1 MKLNPEIVRHAYASL
16 SCAYPFTKWNM
27 PLPEEV
33 LFEIIYDMD
42 ALGTYTYDTGHDE
55 YEHTITIS
63 SARCAFYMTMLSTL
77 AHEMVH
83 CSFHRQKGDKWLH
96 HGKEFRRRCTL
107 VGKSLGLDHL
117 EL

>member
-1 MKLNPEIVRHAYASL
+1 MKLNPEIVRHAYSSL
-16 SCAYPFTKWNM
+16 SCAYPFTKWKL
-27 PLPEEV
+27 PLPQEV
-33 LFEIIYDMD
+33 DFQIIHDPEL
-42 ALGTYTYDTGHDE
+42 LGSYMWDCGED

-63 SARCAFYMTMLSTL
+63 SARCLFFMTMLSTL

-96 HGKEFRRRCTL
+96 HGIEFRRRCKL
-107 VGKSLGLDHL
+107 VGESLGLDHL

>member
-1 MKLNPEIVRHAYASL
+1 MKLNPEIVRNAYASL
-16 SCAYPFTKWNM
+16 SCAYPFTKWSM
-27 PLPEEV
+27 PLPEEIDFQIV
-33 LFEIIYDMD
+33 HDTELMGSYM
-42 ALGTYTYDTGHDE
+42 LDTGEDF
-55 YEHTITIS
+55 EHTITIS